1 MIIKSCIEQLMR
13 GENLKNSV
21 CQQVLDEML
30 DPAIN
35 PLQIA
40 AFLVLLRAKQE
51 TAEEL
56 AAIVNALR
64 NKMIVV
70 PTEHAVLDIVGTGG
84 DGLNTINISTGSA
97 LLAASCGIKVAK
109 HGNRSVSSLTGSADV
124 LEALGINIHMTPDLI
139 SKSIDKIGIG
149 FCYSP
154 NFHPMTQALRDF
166 RKILNVPTTFNM
178 LGPLLNPTHAA
189 YIVLG
194 VLNEKLL
201 PVMADVLMQT
211 GCSRSIVVHGMGLDE
226 ISCVGVTKVIEIN
239 NNQKVEYN
247 IDALD
252 YGLPRCNIS
261 DLRGGDAKL
270 NAQLLLDT
278 FKGNRGPIANTL
290 ILNTSVALYI
300 YGLYPSIADAVAYAS
315 HILYSG
321 AVLTLLNNWRM
332 FSHEQ

>member
-1 MIIKSCIEQLMR
+1 MILKSCIEQLMR

-30 DPAIN
+30 DPEIN

-51 TAEEL
+51 TADEL
-56 AAIVNALR
+56 VAIVNALR

-97 LLAASCGIKVAK
+97 ILAASCGIKVAK
-109 HGNRSVSSLTGSADV
+109 HGNRAVSSLTGSADV

-139 SKSIDKIGIG
+139 GQSIDKIGIG

-154 NFHPMTQALRDF
+154 SFHPMTQALRDF
-166 RKILNVPTTFNM
+166 RKKLNVPTTFNM

-194 VLNEKLL
+194 VSNEKLL
-201 PVMADVLMQT
+201 PIMADVLIQT
-211 GCSRSIVVHGMGLDE
+211 GCDRSIVVHGMGLDE
-226 ISCVGVTKVIEIN
+226 ISCVGRAKVIEIN
-239 NNQKVEYN
+239 KNQKIEYS
-247 IDALD
+247 IDPLD
-252 YGLPRCNIS
+252 YGLSRCQIS

-270 NAQLLLDT
+270 NAQLLLEA
-278 FKGNRGPIANTL
+278 FEGNRGPIADTL
-290 ILNTSVALYI
+290 ILNAAVALYI
-300 YGLYPSIADAVAYAS
+300 YGLYPSITDAVVYAS
-315 HILYSG
+315 HTLYSG
-321 AVLTLLNNWRM
+321 AALTLLNNWKI
-332 FSHEQ
+332 FSHEK